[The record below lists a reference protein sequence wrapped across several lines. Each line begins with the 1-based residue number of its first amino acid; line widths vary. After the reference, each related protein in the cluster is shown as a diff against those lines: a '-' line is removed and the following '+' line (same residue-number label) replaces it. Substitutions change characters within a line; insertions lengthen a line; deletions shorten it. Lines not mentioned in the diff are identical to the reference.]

1 MNMKRLV
8 IKHIGPVRFVDIK
21 LKPYNF
27 IIGPQSSGKSTI
39 AKIYSTC
46 QWIEK
51 EVATTQN
58 CDIIGDGNSFIQLVE
73 GYHNMKGYFYNDSE
87 ILYETESIV
96 LLYEDEKLSITL
108 KPGYNYHRE
117 KICYIPAERNAVTL
131 PELQGLALRN
141 TSVRNFIFDWFNA
154 RDSYNENN
162 KSDILNLDVKYFYD
176 NSKKEDKDRIVHYNG
191 ATYNI
196 PLSNASSGLQS
207 VVPLTI
213 MLRYYT
219 NEYFDTFQSKTSFDE
234 SDKERE
240 IRHRVVDNLVLKV
253 LYPNYNPHDRQ
264 SIIKKANERIH
275 MQDPEVM
282 HCYEEYIKVTRQL
295 LVPVRS
301 SFVIE
306 EPEQNIYPMTQ
317 IDLIDSIVSL
327 CVSERKHLFMITTH
341 SPFIISYINILLQGK
356 INPDDLNVW
365 TIVDGE
371 LENIIGYD
379 KESKTYIVDGYE
391 LSAPMKTVFEMYRK
405 RKNISE

>member
-1 MNMKRLV
+1 MKHLI
-8 IKHIGPVRFVDIK
+8 IKHIGPVEHVDIE

-58 CDIIGDGNSFIQLVE
+58 SDIIGDGNSFIQLVE
-73 GYHNMKGYFYNDSE
+73 SYHKMKGYFYNDSK
-87 ILYETESIV
+87 ILYETDSIT

-108 KPGYNYHRE
+108 KSGYNYRRE

-131 PELQGLALRN
+131 PELQGLAMGN
-141 TSVRNFIFDWFNA
+141 TSVRSYIFDWFNA
-154 RDSYNENN
+154 RDSYGEDN
-162 KSDILNLDVKYFYD
+162 KSGILNLDIKYFYD
-176 NSKKEDKDRIVHYNG
+176 DSQKEDKDRIVHQNG

-213 MLRYYT
+213 MLHYYT

-240 IRHRVVDNLVLKV
+240 IRRRVVDNVVLRELFPKFDT
-253 LYPNYNPHDRQ
+253 HDRP
-264 SIIKKANERIH
+264 SIIKEVNERIH
-275 MQDPEVM
+275 KQDPEVM
-282 HCYEEYIKVTRQL
+282 PYFEKYIQVTRQL
-295 LVPVRS
+295 LVPART
-301 SFVIE
+301 SFIIE

-317 IDLIDSIVSL
+317 LDLIDNIVSL
-327 CVSERKHLFMITTH
+327 CVCKRKHLFMITTH

-365 TIVDGE
+365 TIMNGK
-371 LENIIGYD
+371 LENIMGYD
-379 KESKTYIVDGYE
+379 KASKTYIVDGYE
-391 LSAPMKTVFEMYRK
+391 LSAPMMTVFNMYREGK
-405 RKNISE
+405 KSNISE